1 MCFVFCVAKFLFSR
15 GDAGHRIGDQPDA
28 GGPHGSPQLHT
39 WKAHRRSHSQ
49 VPDGRASPGPPTS
62 ARCSAR
68 DVAPALLA
76 CRTAGGDDGVA
87 GAVGASWAFW
97 LPLETSMN
105 VPANGKLGPRLR
117 GEFRNGR
124 PNAARP
130 FRGSR
135 PLHLPRGAWSLDTGR
150 RQTRVQDQ
158 HSCLSPRSTGFS
170 RVDPTWLSVGLGHQP
185 ATHVALCF
193 LLPGAPVSPPWRA
206 RRARTEGTHGH
217 SIARDQG
224 GPTGVTLDPERCAVL
239 GSFRSSHRLCPP
251 QSA

>member
-1 MCFVFCVAKFLFSR
+1 MCFVLCVAKFLFSR
-15 GDAGHRIGDQPDA
+15 GDVGHRIGDQPDA
-28 GGPHGSPQLHT
+28 RGPHGSPQLHT

-76 CRTAGGDDGVA
+76 CRMAGGDDGVA

-117 GEFRNGR
+117 GEFHDGR

-130 FRGSR
+130 LRGSR
-135 PLHLPRGAWSLDTGR
+135 PLHLPLGAWSLDTGR
-150 RQTRVQDQ
+150 RQTRVRDGTI
-158 HSCLSPRSTGFS
+158 STS
-170 RVDPTWLSVGLGHQP
+170 
-185 ATHVALCF
+185 AC
-193 LLPGAPVSPPWRA
+193 LPGAPASPAWTQRGSRLRWVISPPHTWLHASYSPVHPSVLPGEHGEHA
-206 RRARTEGTHGH
+206 RRARTGT
-217 SIARDQG
+217 A
-224 GPTGVTLDPERCAVL
+224 
-239 GSFRSSHRLCPP
+239 
-251 QSA
+251 